1 MFKTIL
7 VPATGTDADDTAFA
21 AAAAIGRPFAAHLVF
36 LHVGYDWVS
45 FTATMSGAGIGLPVD
60 SEIIN
65 RIQEEATR
73 RAEDARANFDR
84 FCRTTGIPA
93 IETPVAMA
101 KMSAEYRI
109 EAGGEADL
117 VTEHGRTA
125 DLILVTRQADGR
137 APPVLTENV
146 LFDSGRP
153 LLILGTQPPPDAF
166 RTVAI
171 AWKATR
177 EAAHAVAAAM
187 PLIERAERVVVIE
200 VGEDAPFETD
210 EGMRLATAL
219 QWHRANVTSRFLPA
233 GDKGVGATLLA
244 AARESDADI
253 LVMGGYGHNRFRQFV
268 FGGVT
273 ETVTTLAPL
282 PILMAH

>member
-7 VPATGTDADDTAFA
+7 VPASGTDADDAVFA
-21 AAAAIGRPFAAHLVF
+21 AAAAIGRPFGAHLIF

-60 SEIIN
+60 SAIIT

-84 FCRTTGIPA
+84 FCRTTGIPP
-93 IETPVAMA
+93 IDTPTATS

-117 VTEHGRTA
+117 FTDHGRTT
-125 DLILVTRQADGR
+125 DLILLAREKSGA
-137 APPVLTENV
+137 APPILTESL

-153 LLILGTQPPPDAF
+153 LLILGTEPPPEAF

-187 PLIERAERVVVIE
+187 PFIERAERVVVLE

-210 EGMRLATAL
+210 DGMRLATAL
-219 QWHRANVTSRFLPA
+219 QWHHANVTSRFLPA
-233 GDKGVGATLLA
+233 RDEGAGATLLA
-244 AARESDADI
+244 AARESDADL

-273 ETVTTLAPL
+273 DTVTTHAHL